1 MQKKELTWR
10 IRVYGIVQGVG
21 FRPTVSRHA
30 AASGIRGTV
39 CNKGPY
45 VEIYTQGEKEQIEG
59 FLKALEVHPPKRA
72 AILPGHRRSPAHCGK
87 RRAGSRWH

>member
-1 MQKKELTWR
+1 MSEITKR

-30 AASGIRGTV
+30 TANGICGNV

-45 VEIYTQGEKEQIEG
+45 VEIYAQGAVEQVDG
-59 FLKALEVHPPKRA
+59 FLKDLEERPPKRA
-72 AILPGHRRSPAHCGK
+72 AIL
-87 RRAGSRWH
+87 